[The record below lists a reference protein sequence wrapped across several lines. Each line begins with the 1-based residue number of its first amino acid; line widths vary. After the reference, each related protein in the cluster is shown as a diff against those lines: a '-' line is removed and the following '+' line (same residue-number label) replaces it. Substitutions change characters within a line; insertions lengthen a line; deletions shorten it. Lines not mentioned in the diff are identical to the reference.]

1 MKKMV
6 AALLVLAM
14 LALAGAAFAEEEK
27 VLNVFTWEGY
37 FDDTTLS
44 QFKEETGIT
53 INYSTFASNEEML
66 LKLQANGGSE
76 YDIVLASD
84 YAISAARKQ
93 NLLLPLDKSKLTN
106 WDNLNP
112 DYLNQYFDPDNVY
125 SMPYTVGS
133 PMIVYDPTQIDG
145 ELTSFS
151 DLWREDL
158 KDSVWLINDA
168 RVSIGATLKTLGYSY
183 NTTDQAN

>member
-14 LALAGAAFAEEEK
+14 LALAGAGFAEEEN

-84 YAISAARKQ
+84 YAISAAQAEPAAPSRQ
-93 NLLLPLDKSKLTN
+93 EQAHELGQSQSRLPESVFRSGQRLFHAVHRRLPDDRIRS
-106 WDNLNP
+106 NP
-112 DYLNQYFDPDNVY
+112 D
-125 SMPYTVGS
+125 
-133 PMIVYDPTQIDG
+133 
-145 ELTSFS
+145 
-151 DLWREDL
+151 
-158 KDSVWLINDA
+158 
-168 RVSIGATLKTLGYSY
+168 
-183 NTTDQAN
+183 

>member
-14 LALAGAAFAEEEK
+14 LALAVAGFAEEEK

-93 NLLLPLDKSKLTN
+93 NLLLPCLL
-106 WDNLNP
+106 
-112 DYLNQYFDPDNVY
+112 
-125 SMPYTVGS
+125 YTSRCV
-133 PMIVYDPTQIDG
+133 
-145 ELTSFS
+145 
-151 DLWREDL
+151 
-158 KDSVWLINDA
+158 
-168 RVSIGATLKTLGYSY
+168 
-183 NTTDQAN
+183 